1 MIKAVL
7 LDLDDTL
14 LGNPPR
20 YFTEQYLG
28 LLDGFV
34 RERLGMASI
43 VRDLLD
49 GTRAVL
55 ASSDPMRTNAE
66 VFYDVVEPRLTV
78 ERARFDE
85 TVAEFY
91 ACVYPQLEGIT
102 QCRPGARRLVE
113 WLLEAGYM
121 VAVATNPLFPTV
133 AVDQRLAWAGLPV
146 DEVPFMFVTTLDNMH
161 FAKPTPS
168 YYEEILGRVG
178 MQADEAI
185 MVGDDWENDIV
196 PARAAG
202 LNTFWVCPD
211 GCGCD
216 ATAQPMVD
224 GCGTLADF
232 ASRVQDEDWLNT
244 LRPQAVTPDM
254 VMPRLIGNLAAVA
267 GVVREAP
274 AHVWH
279 MHPDE
284 AEWSPVEV
292 LCHLVDSER
301 DVQRPRLERIL
312 AEDNPFLS
320 RPKAP
325 LAPASRVCPESAWQ
339 VAQAFAA
346 ERQMTLDW
354 LATVPDEAWDRPA
367 RHYIFGPTTF
377 LEMAAFTAQHD
388 RLHLVQLCQ
397 TIGQCV

>member
-1 MIKAVL
+1 
-7 LDLDDTL
+7 
-14 LGNPPR
+14 
-20 YFTEQYLG
+20 
-28 LLDGFV
+28 
-34 RERLGMASI
+34 
-43 VRDLLD
+43 
-49 GTRAVL
+49 
-55 ASSDPMRTNAE
+55 
-66 VFYDVVEPRLTV
+66 
-78 ERARFDE
+78 
-85 TVAEFY
+85 
-91 ACVYPQLEGIT
+91 
-102 QCRPGARRLVE
+102 
-113 WLLEAGYM
+113 
-121 VAVATNPLFPTV
+121 
-133 AVDQRLAWAGLPV
+133 
-146 DEVPFMFVTTLDNMH
+146 
-161 FAKPTPS
+161 
-168 YYEEILGRVG
+168 

-320 RPKAP
+320 RPKTSLGRRLSSKWRRSRHSMTGYTSCSFARRLASVYRSKRGQPVVAP
-325 LAPASRVCPESAWQ
+325 LV
-339 VAQAFAA
+339 
-346 ERQMTLDW
+346 
-354 LATVPDEAWDRPA
+354 
-367 RHYIFGPTTF
+367 
-377 LEMAAFTAQHD
+377 
-388 RLHLVQLCQ
+388 
-397 TIGQCV
+397 